1 MGKHRVVIL
10 GGGFAGLYAAK
21 ALRNAPV
28 DVTLIDKRNFHL
40 FQPLLYQVATGGLS
54 PGDIAAPL
62 RAALRGQSN
71 TEVKLAE
78 VTAID
83 AKGRRVHA
91 QGPVG
96 PLTIEYDSLI
106 VAGGSTH
113 SYFGH
118 PEWEPI
124 APGLKT
130 VEDATEMR
138 QRLLSAFEAAE
149 IEPSP
154 ELRRE
159 WLTFLVVGA
168 GPTGVELAGAIGEI
182 AGKTL
187 REDFRHINPEEANIL
202 LLDASE
208 RVLQAYP
215 VDLSHKA
222 ERALIHLGVRTRS
235 RVRVTKIDE
244 RGATLDCGGTSER
257 IAART
262 VFWAAGVQ
270 ASPLGSMLAET
281 TGVPLDRAGRV
292 MVAPDLSVPGY
303 PEILVCGD
311 MVHLENDGKPVPGVA
326 PAAMQMGKHAARQ
339 IIDQQQGKQSGKP
352 FHYFDKGSLAVIGRA
367 SAVADFG
374 SIRLSGYIAWLAW
387 LFIHLMYIV
396 GFQNR
401 VLVFI
406 QWGFQYFTFNRG
418 ARLIT
423 KAR

>member
-1 MGKHRVVIL
+1 VSGHRVVIL

-21 ALRNAPV
+21 SLRKAPV

-54 PGDIAAPL
+54 PGEIAAPL
-62 RAALRGQSN
+62 RATLRDQSN
-71 TEVKLAE
+71 TQVMLAE
-78 VTAID
+78 VTGID
-83 AKGRRVHA
+83 AQAKRVVA

-96 PLTIEYDSLI
+96 PLTVEYDSLI
-106 VAGGSTH
+106 VATGSTH

-149 IEPSP
+149 VEPSV
-154 ELRRE
+154 EMRRE

-182 AGKTL
+182 ARKTL

-202 LLDASE
+202 LIDAAE

-215 VDLSHKA
+215 VDLSQKA

-235 RVRVTKIDE
+235 KLRVTAIDE
-244 RGATLDCGGTSER
+244 RGVMIQGANGSER
-257 IAART
+257 IASRT

-270 ASPLGSMLAET
+270 ASPLGAMLAKS
-281 TGVPLDRAGRV
+281 TGVALDRAGRV
-292 MVAPDLSVPGY
+292 QVQPDLTVAGY
-303 PEILVCGD
+303 PDIYVCGD
-311 MVHLENDGKPVPGVA
+311 MAAIETDGKPVPGVA
-326 PAAMQMGKHAARQ
+326 PAAMQMGRYAARH
-339 IIDQQQGKQSGKP
+339 IVDRVQGKATGQP
-352 FHYFDKGSLAVIGRA
+352 FRYFDKGSLAVIGRA

-374 SIRLSGYIAWLAW
+374 SVKLSGYLAWLAW

-423 KAR
+423 RAR